1 MAKYLESL
9 DGVFAAL
16 SDPSRRAVVQRLGAG
31 PASVGELA
39 RDLPITLPSFMKHL
53 RVLENSGLIRT
64 IKTGRV
70 RRCELDRDRFALI
83 DGWLAEQR
91 QVWEARTDR
100 LEQFLLTTEEPTDES
115 RSRPLPAP
123 GDPRTASQRVERL
136 DRRR

>member
-100 LEQFLLTTEEPTDES
+100 LEQFLLTTEESTDES
-115 RSRPLPAP
+115 
-123 GDPRTASQRVERL
+123 
-136 DRRR
+136 